1 MIINPIIPI
10 LEINFI
16 HILTNFFDKYI
27 VKKLLNIYIIGTAND
42 NKPTVMT
49 LSH

>member
-1 MIINPIIPI
+1 MIINPIMPT
-10 LEINFI
+10 LEISFI

-27 VKKLLNIYIIGTAND
+27 VKKLLNIYITGTAND
-42 NKPTVMT
+42 SKPTVIT